1 MSLVT
6 SAQFCPC
13 GKLEVSR
20 ISTGSVRL
28 RQELVSVSGVVEL
41 HGGSVVAHCVLGQGS
56 EFVMR
61 LPLMA
66 TALAPLASP
75 TPALGTAQPPDKA
88 STGSRVLVVDDDV
101 DAAQSLAML
110 LEMTGHEVR
119 LAYDGPS
126 ALDMMAMISP
136 LASPTAA
143 Q

>member
-6 SAQFCPC
+6 GAQFYPC

-41 HGGSVVAHCVLGQGS
+41 HGGSVVAHSVLEQGS
-56 EFVMR
+56 EFVVR

-75 TPALGTAQPPDKA
+75 TPALGTAQPPEKA
-88 STGSRVLVVDDDV
+88 STGCRVLVVDDNV